1 MSSFRNNVRFYLKKT
16 TTTGYNCFLKFGWNS
31 LYCVVNVHT
40 RALGNV
46 LSIRFK
52 LCGRVRG
59 VWVLWVEVVDELN
72 PVAVCRNKPT
82 SLHRAAPEPG
92 SGRCLEKSCGKSS
105 SFLPLD
111 GFKAFPLKKER
122 EISKEK
128 PWELLSSKN
137 TPDFGV

>member
-92 SGRCLEKSCGKSS
+92 SVWRKAVGKVVVFCLWMVLKLSPWKRREKSVKRNPEN
-105 SFLPLD
+105 FYPPKTLLIL
-111 GFKAFPLKKER
+111 GFK
-122 EISKEK
+122 
-128 PWELLSSKN
+128 
-137 TPDFGV
+137 